1 MAVIDP
7 TPAAAC
13 TAKHATTQRKIR
25 SDVYALLETR
35 GIVRGATGGLTS
47 GAAPKS
53 LIYIRRV
60 AVCVESSEKRT

>member
-7 TPAAAC
+7 TPAAAG

-35 GIVRGATGGLTS
+35 GIVRGATGATS